1 MMERFRGMRAKL
13 VLGVGMAA
21 AAIAVAGTSI
31 AGVSSPRAATCVFN
45 SDNSGYCSGTL
56 TAFRQSSD
64 PSAQLILQNYQSTSG
79 VSRYAAVRFAGIY
92 KFVPLAGGVSTDMLH
107 AFDLASNAV
116 SANVYIHWN
125 TSTQIDAIQIYNDS
139 GLIP

>member
-1 MMERFRGMRAKL
+1 MMERFRGTSAKRM
-13 VLGVGMAA
+13 LGIGLSFSAL
-21 AAIAVAGTSI
+21 AVAGTSL
-31 AGVSSPRAATCVFN
+31 AGVSSPRSATCVFN

-64 PSAQLILQNYQSTSG
+64 PSAQLILQNYQSSTG
-79 VSRYAAVRFAGIY
+79 TSRYASVRFAGIY
-92 KFVPLAGGVSTDMLH
+92 KFVPLAGGLSSDMLR
-107 AFDLASNAV
+107 AFDQAANAV

-125 TSTQIDAIQIYNDS
+125 TSTQVDTIQLFNDS